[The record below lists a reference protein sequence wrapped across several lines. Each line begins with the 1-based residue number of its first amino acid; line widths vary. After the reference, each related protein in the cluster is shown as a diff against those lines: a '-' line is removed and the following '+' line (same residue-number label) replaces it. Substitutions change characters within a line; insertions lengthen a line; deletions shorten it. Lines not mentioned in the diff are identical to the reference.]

1 MNADGT
7 LGPPTGGVF
16 GDLNADSVVNAQDL
30 AILLDQWGGPGTAD
44 LVPNGV
50 VNSQDLAALLN
61 AWTSI

>member
-1 MNADGT
+1 
-7 LGPPTGGVF
+7 
-16 GDLNADSVVNAQDL
+16 VNAQDL